1 MEIKEALKL
10 GYLEDKVICLKP
22 SPRGGKMVNDP
33 KHIAYFMMDGATTSF
48 CLPRNNRG
56 DLVSV
61 FKDTDERKFFEGILG
76 LDLNESKPG
85 NYFEKMS
92 VSVVK
97 DPALMYVGYKF
108 KMNDPMDNLRYRI
121 VAKNPTVAP
130 SWEQRLDRVEY
141 RWGLVDESK
150 MNEEAEKTFDSQQE
164 LWMYLGKIGDDVPK
178 LRKVLMV
185 YYSSIGSSQ
194 KIPIDVKKQ
203 TLMQDFNTIAA
214 TKEGREKFMSI
225 VNGNLFKSKLFVL
238 QAMEV
243 GAIKKDGVDTY
254 MFTGD
259 EMTFTFNGI
268 AEKINDLQQIDDD
281 LYFKIKDQ
289 IDKSNK

>member
-1 MEIKEALKL
+1 
-10 GYLEDKVICLKP
+10 
-22 SPRGGKMVNDP
+22 
-33 KHIAYFMMDGATTSF
+33 
-48 CLPRNNRG
+48 
-56 DLVSV
+56 
-61 FKDTDERKFFEGILG
+61 
-76 LDLNESKPG
+76 
-85 NYFEKMS
+85 
-92 VSVVK
+92 
-97 DPALMYVGYKF
+97 
-108 KMNDPMDNLRYRI
+108 
-121 VAKNPTVAP
+121 
-130 SWEQRLDRVEY
+130 
-141 RWGLVDESK
+141 

-259 EMTFTFNGI
+259 EMTYTFNGI